1 MTKAPEKIAYCQVD
15 ANLDT
20 NPKIRKAGRDGRD
33 IFEFLLRRVALGRTA
48 GSVPLKYIECW
59 YLADMLMM
67 SEDEAR
73 NGIARAVDAGLIG
86 IDQEGGV
93 VRLLGWTEEWG
104 RRPKE
109 GKERQAEYR
118 AKHAKGRPP
127 GDGALRGV
135 TGGDESDAGEERR
148 GEEINKKGGEV
159 TPPEVVTMA
168 TLAIG
173 EINRLARTHYEADS
187 KSALKYAASL
197 LKNRHSADDVLAV
210 IRSKRDWLSKPDMK
224 EHFCPDTL
232 LGPANFQKY
241 LDNWRGKNRKPQPQ
255 QLTIDQP
262 KQPRI
267 VVAGGKEYVVE

>member
-59 YLADMLMM
+59 YLADLLMM
-67 SEDEAR
+67 SEDDAR

-118 AKHAKGRPP
+118 AKHAKGRPG
-127 GDGALRGV
+127 GDGPLRGV

-148 GEEINKKGGEV
+148 GEEINKKGVEV
-159 TPPEVVTMA
+159 LGSAEATMA
-168 TLAIG
+168 AVAIG
-173 EINRLARTHYEADS
+173 EINRLARTQFESDS
-187 KSALKYAASL
+187 KSALKFAASL
-197 LKNRHSADDVLAV
+197 IRNKHTAEDVLAV
-210 IRSKRDWLSKPDMK
+210 IRSKRDWLGKPDMRQ
-224 EHFCPDTL
+224 HFCPATL
-232 LGPANFQKY
+232 LGPENFQKY
-241 LDNWRGKNRKPQPQ
+241 LDDWRGKNRKPAPQ
-255 QLTIDQP
+255 LAIDQQP
-262 KQPRI
+262 KQAQTI
-267 VVAGGKEYVVE
+267 TVGGKEYVLE